1 MRVGRGWLATALRCF
16 RMAGLVLLLTETIH
30 YFASRRLPRISE
42 VPGTSTA
49 VVVLGYG
56 VPRSAVRKRIQRLR
70 VEVATVQRW
79 RVEIGVR
86 TLPAEGSG
94 CVIFSGSADAGGA
107 ERSEAEEMAEYA
119 TSELG
124 LDPNSVRLES
134 NAAHTWQN
142 VAYSLRLAESCDRI
156 AIASD
161 PLHAARATRYAAR
174 QRPDLATRLCAADTY
189 RLVERWWLKPPITV
203 YEGWRWLRDRGV
215 ERQEKRLT

>member
-1 MRVGRGWLATALRCF
+1 MRVGRGWLATALRCL
-16 RMAGLVLLLTETIH
+16 RVAGLVVLLTEAIH

-42 VPGTSTA
+42 IPGTSTA

-56 VPRSAVRKRIQRLR
+56 VPRSAVRKRIQR
-70 VEVATVQRW
+70 W
-79 RVEIGVR
+79 RVEIAVR
-86 TLPAEGSG
+86 TLAAEGSG

-124 LDPNSVRLES
+124 LDPSSVRLES

-156 AIASD
+156 TIASD

-189 RLVERWWLKPPITV
+189 RLVERWWLKPPVTL
-203 YEGWRWLRDRGV
+203 YEGWRWLRDRRF
-215 ERQEKRLT
+215 ERQENRST